1 MNRSITTR
9 LSVTTISATTYG
21 APQTCLQPQT
31 CCLFISTDSASS
43 FPQTSQIL
51 VLPHTCLHR
60 PAFPDLA
67 KIFPREIHP
76 TLSIEPSSS
85 RKHKSSQSGAT
96 WLLEGAPPLHLPQ
109 NHRAL
114 LVSCSF
120 QNFPSLVVHPCSLI
134 GSPKVTIVNH
144 HILWG
149 CHAPFTNPCPNES
162 SFMPLHRTRSPK

>member
-1 MNRSITTR
+1 MNISSPQDSLSQPSPQPPAVHLRRASNHR
-9 LSVTTISATTYG
+9 LVVSSF
-21 APQTCLQPQT
+21 PQ
-31 CCLFISTDSASS
+31 DSASS
-43 FPQTSQIL
+43 FPQTSQIS

-85 RKHKSSQSGAT
+85 RQHKSSQSGAT
-96 WLLEGAPPLHLPQ
+96 WLLEGAPPLRLPQ

-114 LVSCSF
+114 LVSLSC

-134 GSPKVTIVNH
+134 GSPKVTI
-144 HILWG
+144 
-149 CHAPFTNPCPNES
+149 A
-162 SFMPLHRTRSPK
+162 